1 MTYGFQRTAT
11 GRVVLRVDDV
21 ERGLL
26 MSVARQ
32 VMDLVQPAEASP
44 DQDPLAAQLGWVD
57 GDVGISDDPAVARL
71 LPDAYDDPDDARDFR
86 RFTEND
92 LRQSKMQHAMTVV
105 EEIERSGEK
114 VAVTSTDSWLGLLN
128 DARIAIGTRIQISE
142 DNHEE
147 LAGLPDDDPRSG
159 LFHVYDWLTFLQE
172 SLVRCMDPAL
182 YGFSDDDV
190 PMTEDE
196 ELSGRVASPS
206 HKRQRTGC

>member
-11 GRVVLRVDDV
+11 GRVVLRVDQV

-32 VMDLVQPAEASP
+32 VMDLVQPAEASA

-147 LAGLPDDDPRSG
+147 LAGLPDGDPRSG

-182 YGFSDDDV
+182 YGFSDDNV
-190 PMTEDE
+190 PVAEDE
-196 ELSGRVASPS
+196 E
-206 HKRQRTGC
+206 

>member
-32 VMDLVQPAEASP
+32 VMDLVQPAEVSP

-92 LRQSKMQHAMTVV
+92 LRQSKMQHALTVV

-114 VAVTSTDSWLGLLN
+114 VSVTSTDSWLRLLN

-142 DNHEE
+142 NNHEE

-172 SLVRCMDPAL
+172 SLVRCMDPEL

-190 PMTEDE
+190 PVAEDE
-196 ELSGRVASPS
+196 E
-206 HKRQRTGC
+206 

>member
-1 MTYGFQRTAT
+1 MTYGFQRTVT

-44 DQDPLAAQLGWVD
+44 DQDPLAAQVGWVD

-142 DNHEE
+142 DNHGE
-147 LAGLPDDDPRSG
+147 LAELPDDDPRSG
-159 LFHVYDWLTFLQE
+159 LFHFYDWLTFLQE
-172 SLVRCMDPAL
+172 SLVRCMTPAL
-182 YGFSDDDV
+182 YGFSDDNV
-190 PMTEDE
+190 PVAEDE
-196 ELSGRVASPS
+196 E
-206 HKRQRTGC
+206 

>member
-11 GRVVLRVDDV
+11 GRVVLRVDQV

-57 GDVGISDDPAVARL
+57 GHMGISDDPAVARL

-190 PMTEDE
+190 PVAE
-196 ELSGRVASPS
+196 EEE
-206 HKRQRTGC
+206 

>member
-11 GRVVLRVDDV
+11 GRVVLRVDQV

-32 VMDLVQPAEASP
+32 VMDLVQPAEASL

-71 LPDAYDDPDDARDFR
+71 LPDAYDDPDDAREFR

-105 EEIERSGEK
+105 EEIGRSGEK

-147 LAGLPDDDPRSG
+147 LAELPDDDPRSG

-190 PMTEDE
+190 PVAE
-196 ELSGRVASPS
+196 EE
-206 HKRQRTGC
+206 

>member
-44 DQDPLAAQLGWVD
+44 DQDPLAAQVGWVE

-71 LPDAYDDPDDARDFR
+71 LPDAYDDPEDARDFR

-92 LRQSKMQHAMTVV
+92 LRQAKMQHAMTVV

-114 VAVTSTDSWLGLLN
+114 VSVASTDSWLGLLN
-128 DARIAIGTRIQISE
+128 DARIAVGTRIQISE

-147 LAGLPDDDPRSG
+147 LAGLPDDDPRAG

-172 SLVRCMDPAL
+172 SLVRCMAPAL
-182 YGFSDDDV
+182 YGFSDDDIPV
-190 PMTEDE
+190 AEDE
-196 ELSGRVASPS
+196 E
-206 HKRQRTGC
+206 

>member
-11 GRVVLRVDDV
+11 GRVVLRVDQV

-71 LPDAYDDPDDARDFR
+71 LPDAYDDPDDAQEFR

-147 LAGLPDDDPRSG
+147 LAGLPDDDSRSG

-182 YGFSDDDV
+182 YGFSDDNV
-190 PMTEDE
+190 PVAEDE
-196 ELSGRVASPS
+196 E
-206 HKRQRTGC
+206 

>member
-11 GRVVLRVDDV
+11 GRVVLRVDQV

-71 LPDAYDDPDDARDFR
+71 LPDAYDDPDDAREFR

-114 VAVTSTDSWLGLLN
+114 VAVTSTDSWLGLLS

-147 LAGLPDDDPRSG
+147 LAGLPDADPRSG

-182 YGFSDDDV
+182 YGFSDDDGPV
-190 PMTEDE
+190 AE
-196 ELSGRVASPS
+196 EE
-206 HKRQRTGC
+206 

>member
-11 GRVVLRVDDV
+11 GRVVLRVDQV

-32 VMDLVQPAEASP
+32 VMDLVQPAEASL

-71 LPDAYDDPDDARDFR
+71 LPDAYDDPDDAREFR

-114 VAVTSTDSWLGLLN
+114 VAVTSTDSWLRLLN

-147 LAGLPDDDPRSG
+147 LAELPDDDPRSG

-190 PMTEDE
+190 PVAEDGE
-196 ELSGRVASPS
+196 
-206 HKRQRTGC
+206 

>member
-11 GRVVLRVDDV
+11 GRVVLRVDQV

-57 GDVGISDDPAVARL
+57 GAVGISDGPAVARL

-92 LRQSKMQHAMTVV
+92 LRQSKMQQAMTVV

-147 LAGLPDDDPRSG
+147 LAGLPDGDPRSG

-182 YGFSDDDV
+182 YGFSDDNV
-190 PMTEDE
+190 PVAE
-196 ELSGRVASPS
+196 EEE
-206 HKRQRTGC
+206 

>member
-11 GRVVLRVDDV
+11 GRVVLRVDQV

-71 LPDAYDDPDDARDFR
+71 LPDAYDDPDDAREFR

-114 VAVTSTDSWLGLLN
+114 VAVTSTDSWLGLL
-128 DARIAIGTRIQISE
+128 
-142 DNHEE
+142 
-147 LAGLPDDDPRSG
+147 
-159 LFHVYDWLTFLQE
+159 FHVYDWLTFLQE

-182 YGFSDDDV
+182 YGFSDGDV
-190 PMTEDE
+190 PVAE
-196 ELSGRVASPS
+196 EE
-206 HKRQRTGC
+206 

>member
-44 DQDPLAAQLGWVD
+44 DQDPLAAQVGWVD

-142 DNHEE
+142 DNHGE
-147 LAGLPDDDPRSG
+147 LAELPDDDPRSG
-159 LFHVYDWLTFLQE
+159 LFHFYDWLTFLQE
-172 SLVRCMDPAL
+172 SLVRCMTPAL
-182 YGFSDDDV
+182 YGFSDDNV
-190 PMTEDE
+190 PVAEDE
-196 ELSGRVASPS
+196 E
-206 HKRQRTGC
+206 

>member
-11 GRVVLRVDDV
+11 GRVVLRVDQV

-32 VMDLVQPAEASP
+32 VMDLVQPAEASA

-71 LPDAYDDPDDARDFR
+71 LPDAYDDPDDAREFR

-147 LAGLPDDDPRSG
+147 LAGLPDGDPRSG

-182 YGFSDDDV
+182 YGFSDDNV
-190 PMTEDE
+190 PVAEDE
-196 ELSGRVASPS
+196 E
-206 HKRQRTGC
+206 

>member
-92 LRQSKMQHAMTVV
+92 LRQAKMQHAMTVV

-114 VAVTSTDSWLGLLN
+114 VSVASTNSWLGLLN
-128 DARIAIGTRIQISE
+128 DARIAVGTRIQISE

-172 SLVRCMDPAL
+172 SLVRCMAPAL

-190 PMTEDE
+190 PMAEDE
-196 ELSGRVASPS
+196 E
-206 HKRQRTGC
+206 

>member
-11 GRVVLRVDDV
+11 GRVVLRVDQV

-71 LPDAYDDPDDARDFR
+71 LPDAYDDPDDAREFR

-182 YGFSDDDV
+182 YGFSDDNV
-190 PMTEDE
+190 PVE
-196 ELSGRVASPS
+196 EEE
-206 HKRQRTGC
+206 

>member
-11 GRVVLRVDDV
+11 GRVVLRVDQV

-32 VMDLVQPAEASP
+32 VMDLVQPLEASP
-44 DQDPLAAQLGWVD
+44 DQDPLAAQVGWVD
-57 GDVGISDDPAVARL
+57 ADVGISDDPAMARL
-71 LPDAYDDPDDARDFR
+71 LPDAYDDPDDAREFR

-190 PMTEDE
+190 PMAE
-196 ELSGRVASPS
+196 EE
-206 HKRQRTGC
+206 

>member
-142 DNHEE
+142 DNHKE

-182 YGFSDDDV
+182 YGFSDDNV
-190 PMTEDE
+190 PVAEDE
-196 ELSGRVASPS
+196 E
-206 HKRQRTGC
+206 

>member
-32 VMDLVQPAEASP
+32 VMDLVQPAEVSP

-71 LPDAYDDPDDARDFR
+71 LPDAYDDPEDARDFR

-92 LRQSKMQHAMTVV
+92 LRQSKMQHALTVV

-114 VAVTSTDSWLGLLN
+114 VSVTSTDSWLRLLN

-142 DNHEE
+142 NNHEE

-172 SLVRCMDPAL
+172 SLVRCMDPEL

-190 PMTEDE
+190 PVAEDE
-196 ELSGRVASPS
+196 E
-206 HKRQRTGC
+206 

>member
-11 GRVVLRVDDV
+11 GRVVLRVDQV

-71 LPDAYDDPDDARDFR
+71 LPDAYHDPDDAREFR

-147 LAGLPDDDPRSG
+147 LAGLPDGDPRSG

-182 YGFSDDDV
+182 YGFSDDNV
-190 PMTEDE
+190 PVAEDE
-196 ELSGRVASPS
+196 E
-206 HKRQRTGC
+206 

>member
-142 DNHEE
+142 DNYEE

-190 PMTEDE
+190 PMAEDQE
-196 ELSGRVASPS
+196 
-206 HKRQRTGC
+206 

>member
-11 GRVVLRVDDV
+11 GRVVLRVDQV

-32 VMDLVQPAEASP
+32 VMDLVQPAEASA

-71 LPDAYDDPDDARDFR
+71 LPDAYDDPDDAREFR

-190 PMTEDE
+190 PVAE
-196 ELSGRVASPS
+196 EE
-206 HKRQRTGC
+206 

>member
-44 DQDPLAAQLGWVD
+44 DPDPLAAQLGWVD

-128 DARIAIGTRIQISE
+128 AARIAIGTRIQISE
-142 DNHEE
+142 DTPHLKREIFHFQSFHRFQKVAF
-147 LAGLPDDDPRSG
+147 LSLP
-159 LFHVYDWLTFLQE
+159 
-172 SLVRCMDPAL
+172 
-182 YGFSDDDV
+182 
-190 PMTEDE
+190 
-196 ELSGRVASPS
+196 
-206 HKRQRTGC
+206 

>member
-172 SLVRCMDPAL
+172 SLVRFMDPAL

-190 PMTEDE
+190 PVAE
-196 ELSGRVASPS
+196 EE
-206 HKRQRTGC
+206 

>member
-147 LAGLPDDDPRSG
+147 LAGLPDGDPRSG

-182 YGFSDDDV
+182 YGFSDDNV
-190 PMTEDE
+190 PVAEDE
-196 ELSGRVASPS
+196 D
-206 HKRQRTGC
+206 

>member
-44 DQDPLAAQLGWVD
+44 DQDPLAAQVGWVD

-71 LPDAYDDPDDARDFR
+71 LPDAYDDRDDARDFR

-114 VAVTSTDSWLGLLN
+114 VSVASTDSWLGLLN
-128 DARIAIGTRIQISE
+128 DARIAVGTRIQISE

-147 LAGLPDDDPRSG
+147 LAGLPDDDPRAG

-172 SLVRCMDPAL
+172 SLVRCMAPAL
-182 YGFSDDDV
+182 YGFSDEDV
-190 PMTEDE
+190 PVAEDE
-196 ELSGRVASPS
+196 E
-206 HKRQRTGC
+206 

>member
-11 GRVVLRVDDV
+11 GRVVLRVDQV

-44 DQDPLAAQLGWVD
+44 DQDPLAAQVGWVD
-57 GDVGISDDPAVARL
+57 GDVAISDDPAVARL
-71 LPDAYDDPDDARDFR
+71 LPDAYDDPDDAQEFR

-147 LAGLPDDDPRSG
+147 LAGLPDDDSRSG

-172 SLVRCMDPAL
+172 SLVLCMDPAL
-182 YGFSDDDV
+182 YGFSDDNV
-190 PMTEDE
+190 PVAEDE
-196 ELSGRVASPS
+196 E
-206 HKRQRTGC
+206 

>member
-11 GRVVLRVDDV
+11 GRVVLRVDQV

-71 LPDAYDDPDDARDFR
+71 LPDAYHDPDDAREFR

-147 LAGLPDDDPRSG
+147 LAELPDDDPRSG

-190 PMTEDE
+190 PVAGE
-196 ELSGRVASPS
+196 E
-206 HKRQRTGC
+206 

>member
-172 SLVRCMDPAL
+172 SLVRCMHPAL

-190 PMTEDE
+190 PMAEDE
-196 ELSGRVASPS
+196 E
-206 HKRQRTGC
+206 

>member
-92 LRQSKMQHAMTVV
+92 LRQSKMQHALTVV

-147 LAGLPDDDPRSG
+147 LAGLPDGDPRSG

-182 YGFSDDDV
+182 YGFSDDNV
-190 PMTEDE
+190 PVAEDE
-196 ELSGRVASPS
+196 E
-206 HKRQRTGC
+206 

>member
-11 GRVVLRVDDV
+11 GRVVLRVDQV

-182 YGFSDDDV
+182 YGFSDDNV
-190 PMTEDE
+190 PVAEDE
-196 ELSGRVASPS
+196 E
-206 HKRQRTGC
+206 

>member
-11 GRVVLRVDDV
+11 GRVVLRVDQV

-32 VMDLVQPAEASP
+32 VMDLVQPAEVSP
-44 DQDPLAAQLGWVD
+44 DQVPLAAQLGWVN

-71 LPDAYDDPDDARDFR
+71 LPDAYDDPDDAREFR

-92 LRQSKMQHAMTVV
+92 LRQSKMQHALTVV

-114 VAVTSTDSWLGLLN
+114 VSVKSTDSWLRLLN

-142 DNHEE
+142 NNHEE
-147 LAGLPDDDPRSG
+147 LAALPDDDPRSG

-172 SLVRCMDPAL
+172 SLVRCMDPEL

-190 PMTEDE
+190 PVAEDE
-196 ELSGRVASPS
+196 E
-206 HKRQRTGC
+206 

>member
-32 VMDLVQPAEASP
+32 VMDLVRPVEASP
-44 DQDPLAAQLGWVD
+44 DQDPLAAQVGWVD

-92 LRQSKMQHAMTVV
+92 LRQAKMQHAMTVV
-105 EEIERSGEK
+105 EEIEHSGEK
-114 VAVTSTDSWLGLLN
+114 VSVGSPDSWLGLLN

-147 LAGLPDDDPRSG
+147 LVGLRDDDPRSG

-182 YGFSDDDV
+182 YGFSDNNV
-190 PMTEDE
+190 PVAE
-196 ELSGRVASPS
+196 EE
-206 HKRQRTGC
+206 

>member
-147 LAGLPDDDPRSG
+147 LAGLPDGDPRSG

-182 YGFSDDDV
+182 YGFYDDNV
-190 PMTEDE
+190 PVE
-196 ELSGRVASPS
+196 EEE
-206 HKRQRTGC
+206 

>member
-44 DQDPLAAQLGWVD
+44 DQDPLAAQVGWVE

-92 LRQSKMQHAMTVV
+92 LRQAKMQHAMTVV

-114 VAVTSTDSWLGLLN
+114 VSVASTDSWLGLLN
-128 DARIAIGTRIQISE
+128 DARIAVGTRIQISE

-147 LAGLPDDDPRSG
+147 LAGLPDDDPRAG

-172 SLVRCMDPAL
+172 SLVRCMAPAL
-182 YGFSDDDV
+182 YGFSDDDIPV
-190 PMTEDE
+190 AEDE
-196 ELSGRVASPS
+196 E
-206 HKRQRTGC
+206 

>member
-172 SLVRCMDPAL
+172 SLVRCMAPAL

-190 PMTEDE
+190 PMAEDKE
-196 ELSGRVASPS
+196 
-206 HKRQRTGC
+206 

>member
-71 LPDAYDDPDDARDFR
+71 LPDAYDDPEDAREFR

-147 LAGLPDDDPRSG
+147 LAGLPDGDPRSG

-182 YGFSDDDV
+182 YGFSDDNV
-190 PMTEDE
+190 PVAEDE
-196 ELSGRVASPS
+196 E
-206 HKRQRTGC
+206 

>member
-11 GRVVLRVDDV
+11 GRVVLRVDQV

-44 DQDPLAAQLGWVD
+44 DQDPLAAQVGWVD
-57 GDVGISDDPAVARL
+57 ADVGISDDPAVARL
-71 LPDAYDDPDDARDFR
+71 LPDAYDDPDDAREFR

-182 YGFSDDDV
+182 YGFSDDNV
-190 PMTEDE
+190 PVE
-196 ELSGRVASPS
+196 EEE
-206 HKRQRTGC
+206 